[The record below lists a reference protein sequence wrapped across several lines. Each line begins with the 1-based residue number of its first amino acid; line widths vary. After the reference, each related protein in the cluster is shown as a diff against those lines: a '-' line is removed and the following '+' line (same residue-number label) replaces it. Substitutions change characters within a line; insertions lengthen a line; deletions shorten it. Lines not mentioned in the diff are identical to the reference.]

1 MLFLVHH
8 LIFSTNLIDVTIFVT
23 ASDKYFNYDPVLLE
37 FYIYF
42 PLWVHTYITPENIFI
57 WETYLSQIKYLFCV
71 LVEII
76 NKRGNIPLW
85 VSIFLITSFWI
96 LLDSQVWNYL
106 PMYIPTS
113 TMISKVGYRKNP
125 LPNMFR
131 KFMLDFPLFYQY
143 TLCIYSAN
151 TLSDIILSGII
162 KPYIQ

>member
-1 MLFLVHH
+1 M
-8 LIFSTNLIDVTIFVT
+8 T

-125 LPNMFR
+125 LTNMFR
-131 KFMLDFPLFYQY
+131 KFMLDFPLLPNRPCRY
-143 TLCIYSAN
+143 TVPIHSMNSFLAVVSN
-151 TLSDIILSGII
+151 RLSTSLALVCLSNF
-162 KPYIQ
+162 